1 MTTPTMTWTR
11 LTRRLGSDHNPL
23 RRRSDL
29 LRAWLAPAAVM
40 VFLVLG
46 VLVTGA
52 AYGWAHADNAAVRHA
67 QRSWHRVPA
76 VVLRAAPGPLEAGH
90 GANSWVTFEPARW
103 RSGGKMRA
111 GLVPVTSGTAPGTTV
126 PVWLNRSGAV
136 QIPPL
141 TRGQLADRVAVT
153 AVVALT
159 GLAVLLGGL
168 AGAARWLLDRRQLAA
183 WDAAWRAVAPR
194 WSAGG

>member
-29 LRAWLAPAAVM
+29 LRAWLAPAAISA
-40 VFLVLG
+40 FLVLG

-52 AYGWAHADNAAVRHA
+52 AYWWAHAGNAAVEQA
-67 QRSWHRVPA
+67 QRYWHRVPA
-76 VVLRAAPGPLEAGH
+76 VVQRAAPGPLEAGH
-90 GANSWVTFEPARW
+90 GANSWLSFEPARW
-103 RSGGKMRA
+103 NSGGQVRT
-111 GLVPVTSGTAPGTTV
+111 GRVPVASGTAAGSTV
-126 PVWLNRSGAV
+126 PVWLNRSGVV

-141 TRGQLADRVAVT
+141 TPGQLADRVAV
-153 AVVALT
+153 AALVALT
-159 GLAVLLGGL
+159 GLAALLGAL

-183 WDAAWRAVAPR
+183 WDAAWLAVAPR
-194 WSAGG
+194 WSAGR